1 MGQVRKV
8 QVHRLIL
15 PESVDEQMLAM
26 LARKQSEFDDYARD
40 SDLANQASG
49 AKDPSEE
56 SMANVIVIEER
67 KRLGINESDLNI
79 RISEGDEDV

>member
-1 MGQVRKV
+1 
-8 QVHRLIL
+8 
-15 PESVDEQMLAM
+15 M

-56 SMANVIVIEER
+56 SMAKVIVMEER

-79 RISEGDEDV
+79 QISEDEGEV